1 MDGREA
7 GGAADF
13 YMMVQKPP
21 GEPDAD
27 GDISRGSCGFL
38 FSLLCFDCEW
48 EMEMVGRIGE
58 KKAR

>member
-7 GGAADF
+7 GDGAIF

-38 FSLLCFDCEW
+38 FWLLFFNCEW
-48 EMEMVGRIGE
+48 EREMMGRIGE
-58 KKAR
+58 EKA